1 MAVHGLHRKLRWSDF
16 RKIHESPNGHDAQT
30 FTNISVQ
37 TRFSFN
43 GQANWRVTRV
53 NVTLSLNQLETW
65 VVRGREQSDLLAHEQ
80 RHYDISAV
88 AARTLEQRL
97 NDLHGDRSQN
107 PQEMINQISNDI
119 LGERTADGRV
129 ISRGVAQDVQDRY
142 DEDATCGSDHGRN
155 RDNQALWTLNI
166 SRVLAD
172 GDAGIDELNSC
183 PRPRAT
189 PKAARQ

>member
-16 RKIHESPNGHDAQT
+16 RKIHESTNGFDAQT

-37 TRFSFN
+37 TRFAFN
-43 GQANWRVTRV
+43 GQGNWRVTRV
-53 NVTLSLNQLETW
+53 NVTLSLNQRETW
-65 VVRGREQSDLLAHEQ
+65 VVRGREKPDLLAHEQ
-80 RHYDISAV
+80 RHYDIAAV

-97 NDLHGDRSQN
+97 NDLHGDRATTAR
-107 PQEMINQISNDI
+107 ETVNQITNDI

-129 ISRGVAQDVQDRY
+129 ISRGVLQEVQDRY
-142 DEDATCGSDHGRN
+142 DDDATCGSDHSRN

-172 GDAGIDELNSC
+172 DAAGIDELNSC

-189 PKAARQ
+189 PQAAGQ